1 MDLPQIPAATEA
13 TEAIPLSPEQLAYL
27 EAEELESAG
36 EYGKAA
42 IAFGKLGDYKDARER
57 SFGLWN
63 KVAHRETI
71 ANGEFGVRT
80 DGTVAAT
87 GATHRETPAIYRDG
101 VYSPEEYQWRDI
113 VAITQRS
120 TWSTIGLKRD
130 GTVETSYEGSY
141 LSGWKDIVAVDGT
154 LGLKMDGTVVVA
166 SALDIQEIIDIVSQ
180 WRDIV
185 AICGSETYAGLHA
198 DGTVTAFVW
207 EWNQD
212 KQVARFLDL
221 SHWTDITAIASAG
234 DFILGLRSDGT
245 VVCTDDSFDVSGW
258 TDIVEIAAESYFL
271 WESEE
276 EHVVGLRSDGSVV
289 ATGSNRFQ
297 QCAVSDWTDIVAIST
312 GKMSTIGQRSD
323 GTIVATGYNAYG
335 QCRDV
340 VKWTDILLPSQAFVG
355 VSAESSPVSVGN
367 EEAYAAAEAL
377 EAAGEYGKA
386 AIAFG
391 KLGDYKDARER
402 SYAMWTKVPGRHM
415 ISLYGMTL
423 FAIEKDGTVAASSI
437 WDSGGVSTSE
447 LFNIVSI
454 AGSSFLRNDG
464 TVLALI
470 EDDSGRY
477 WSELSDLTDVIAIS
491 AMDDIFMALQAD
503 GTVVLPHG
511 PEEVKTEIRNWTD
524 IVAIAN
530 STDHFLG
537 VRSDGTVVAAG
548 CNDAGQCDVDAW
560 TDIVAV
566 ATSSKF
572 ETGQSGASFGL
583 TSDGRVVAVG
593 SNYNGAIT
601 TVSGWDNISSL
612 ACGPFGIKRDGKV
625 VSAMHATTPTDNVKI
640 GQWNDL
646 VDIAANYDVRIG
658 LQSNGKLVFTG
669 PYSANIREVL
679 LPGEIPEPYEPADE
693 TNTVEEIAQSSPCT
707 LSKDWFSRLS
717 VSYERIS
724 SIHFTD
730 TLKDAPTNAV
740 DVSEAENGKVLAWL
754 SGNGDK
760 KDLYIGAEGGVYAP
774 SDCHYLFAWFT
785 NAQAIYFNDA
795 FHTAGVTSM
804 RSMFQGCSNLTEL
817 DVRHFDTSM
826 VTDMSAMFCTCSKLT
841 TLDVSHFD
849 TSRVSRMDYMFCEC
863 ASPLELDLS
872 SWDVS
877 NVGTMY
883 QMFFKFSWM
892 GSVDLTG
899 WDVSNVGNY
908 NLFMENG
915 RTINGQPWEKLFEN

>member
-1 MDLPQIPAATEA
+1 MSKRCLGCMKMKENSPVCEHCGYNENIPNYPHQLPIGTMLKGRYTVGKVLGQGGFGITYIGWDNALESSIAIKEYYPNSFVTRESTFSLEVHCAGEGAEELFRHNRERFLKEAKILAKLQNVPGIVRVQNLFAENNTAYIVMEYVEGIDLKHYIRMQNRCLTVQEVLSVMRPVIYALSRVHEAELVHRDISPDNIMILPDGSAKLLDFGAAREVENAEVDKELPQSTEAILKHGFAPMEQYRRRGSLGPWTDVYALCATMYYCLTGKVPNSAPERIMGDDNVNWHRIPGLNEQQITTLEKGLALMPENRLRTTEQLYRGLFSQQTQSTETRPAPKEQKRTPKQQKKASPVTQTKTKLKTKKRTGPLIAAALVLAAAAGLLFLKPGEKDITVDLPQIPAATEA

-36 EYGKAA
+36 EFGKAA
-42 IAFGKLGDYKDARER
+42 IAFGKLGDYADARER

-141 LSGWKDIVAVDGT
+141 LSGWKDIVAIDGT

-258 TDIVEIAAESYFL
+258 TDIVGIAAESYFL

-312 GKMSTIGQRSD
+312 GKMSTIGHRSD

-355 VSAESSPVSVGN
+355 VSAEFSPVLDGNVLSPDWKETIVGTPSYRPFESLSQIESITFLN
-367 EEAYAAAEAL
+367 TLENAPEKTGMFRRRGTAAFWPGWKNQ
-377 EAAGEYGKA
+377 GEIKP
-386 AIAFG
+386 IF
-391 KLGDYKDARER
+391 
-402 SYAMWTKVPGRHM
+402 SC
-415 ISLYGMTL
+415 ISLLM
-423 FAIEKDGTVAASSI
+423 EV
-437 WDSGGVSTSE
+437 
-447 LFNIVSI
+447 
-454 AGSSFLRNDG
+454 FLRQR
-464 TVLALI
+464 TVLCYSLTI
-470 EDDSGRY
+470 M
-477 WSELSDLTDVIAIS
+477 LS
-491 AMDDIFMALQAD
+491 
-503 GTVVLPHG
+503 
-511 PEEVKTEIRNWTD
+511 
-524 IVAIAN
+524 
-530 STDHFLG
+530 
-537 VRSDGTVVAAG
+537 
-548 CNDAGQCDVDAW
+548 
-560 TDIVAV
+560 
-566 ATSSKF
+566 
-572 ETGQSGASFGL
+572 
-583 TSDGRVVAVG
+583 
-593 SNYNGAIT
+593 
-601 TVSGWDNISSL
+601 
-612 ACGPFGIKRDGKV
+612 
-625 VSAMHATTPTDNVKI
+625 
-640 GQWNDL
+640 
-646 VDIAANYDVRIG
+646 
-658 LQSNGKLVFTG
+658 
-669 PYSANIREVL
+669 
-679 LPGEIPEPYEPADE
+679 
-693 TNTVEEIAQSSPCT
+693 
-707 LSKDWFSRLS
+707 
-717 VSYERIS
+717 
-724 SIHFTD
+724 
-730 TLKDAPTNAV
+730 
-740 DVSEAENGKVLAWL
+740 
-754 SGNGDK
+754 
-760 KDLYIGAEGGVYAP
+760 
-774 SDCHYLFAWFT
+774 
-785 NAQAIYFNDA
+785 
-795 FHTAGVTSM
+795 
-804 RSMFQGCSNLTEL
+804 
-817 DVRHFDTSM
+817 
-826 VTDMSAMFCTCSKLT
+826 
-841 TLDVSHFD
+841 
-849 TSRVSRMDYMFCEC
+849 
-863 ASPLELDLS
+863 
-872 SWDVS
+872 
-877 NVGTMY
+877 
-883 QMFFKFSWM
+883 
-892 GSVDLTG
+892 
-899 WDVSNVGNY
+899 
-908 NLFMENG
+908 
-915 RTINGQPWEKLFEN
+915 